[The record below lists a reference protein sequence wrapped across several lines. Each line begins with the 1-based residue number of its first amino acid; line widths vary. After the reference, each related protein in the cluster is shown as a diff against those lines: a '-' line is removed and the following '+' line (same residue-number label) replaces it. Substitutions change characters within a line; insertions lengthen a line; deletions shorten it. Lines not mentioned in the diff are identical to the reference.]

1 MKKKKNSKKFSN
13 KLIKTTKRTNK
24 KSISLNQLLSIVFR
38 YFFLIIIGFFGLNVF
53 YNLFSPITINLSYKF
68 LSLFFEVIKQG
79 NVLLINNHSIEIIN
93 ACIAGGAYFL
103 FLILSF
109 SIAKI
114 NFIKRIFLVLFS
126 WFCFF
131 ILNLARI
138 ILLSFLFINNNSLF
152 DVSHNFFWFVGSTFF
167 VILIWFFSVK
177 IFKINEIPFYDDL
190 LFLFN
195 NSSFK
200 NLKIK

>member
-13 KLIKTTKRTNK
+13 KSIKTTKGTNK
-24 KSISLNQLLSIVFR
+24 KSISLSQLLSIVFR
-38 YFFLIIIGFFGLNVF
+38 YVFLIVIGFFGLNLF
-53 YNLFSPITINLSYKF
+53 YIIFSPITINFSYKF
-68 LSLFFEVIKQG
+68 LSLFFEVIKQE

-109 SIAKI
+109 SLAKI
-114 NFIKRIFLVLFS
+114 NFIKRILLVLFS
-126 WFCFF
+126 WTCFF
-131 ILNLARI
+131 ILNFIRI
-138 ILLSFLFINNNSLF
+138 ILLSFLFVNDNSLF
-152 DVSHNFFWFVGSTFF
+152 DISHNFFWFIGSTFF
-167 VILIWFFSVK
+167 VILIWFLSVK
-177 IFKINEIPFYDDL
+177 IFKIKGIPFYDDL

-200 NLKIK
+200 KSKN